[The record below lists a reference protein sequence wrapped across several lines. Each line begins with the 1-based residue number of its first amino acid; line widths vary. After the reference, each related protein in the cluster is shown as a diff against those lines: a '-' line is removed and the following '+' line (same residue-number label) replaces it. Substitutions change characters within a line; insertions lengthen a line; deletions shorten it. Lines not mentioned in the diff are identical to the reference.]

1 MRFNLETIKEKL
13 TELENEWCGVDDQW
27 YEIEDLGKTA
37 ISVNVYAVD
46 KDDVPDWDA
55 YCDRY
60 GVTIYETGVDED
72 GKQERED
79 DAHIVGQLYF
89 KHIKSHTDGKLFE
102 ITSVTDYEHHVYN
115 NMNPKNPTQLKGQV
129 S

>member
-1 MRFNLETIKEKL
+1 M
-13 TELENEWCGVDDQW
+13 
-27 YEIEDLGKTA
+27 
-37 ISVNVYAVD
+37 
-46 KDDVPDWDA
+46 
-55 YCDRY
+55 
-60 GVTIYETGVDED
+60 TIYETGVDED

>member
-1 MRFNLETIKEKL
+1 MKFNIETVKEYL
-13 TELENEWCGVDDQW
+13 TNNENEWCAD
-27 YEIEDLGKTA
+27 EDWWGDVEYVEDTL
-37 ISVNVYAVD
+37 ISINVYTVD
-46 KDDVPDWDA
+46 ENDIPDWDA
-55 YCDRY
+55 RYDRY
-60 GVTIYETGVDED
+60 GVTIYELRDDDKGNWEDETD
-72 GKQERED
+72 ER
-79 DAHIVGQLYF
+79 IVGQLYF

>member
-13 TELENEWCGVDDQW
+13 TELENEWCGVDDEW

-89 KHIKSHTDGKLFE
+89 KHIKSHTEGKLFR
-102 ITSVTDYEHHVYN
+102 VADVVDYENHIFN
-115 NMNPKNPTQLKGQV
+115 NDDPRNPVKLKP
-129 S
+129 